1 MAIMDVIGI
10 LEQEWPVITAAP
22 VIVIGGAI
30 IIAVLTAIGAWKLKG
45 SIDGGEIRELKAK
58 ANTTRA
64 QVKTATARRR
74 LILEREKASL
84 AAQAKLEREFQE
96 YKAIKVAGTSETQL
110 AAIDKID
117 AAFVEVRTANT
128 ALCTAILVP
137 LVQSQKVSLTPT
149 VINAT
154 EGSEQTRSQ
163 WGALGLLGWRR
174 KRKAVA
180 LAA

>member
-1 MAIMDVIGI
+1 M
-10 LEQEWPVITAAP
+10 
-22 VIVIGGAI
+22 
-30 IIAVLTAIGAWKLKG
+30 KR
-45 SIDGGEIRELKAK
+45 SIDGGKIKELKA
-58 ANTTRA
+58 
-64 QVKTATARRR
+64 QVDTAEAPRQ
-74 LILEREKASL
+74 LVLECEQNAL

-96 YKAIKVAGTSETQL
+96 YKAIAIKVAGTSETQV

-154 EGSEQTRSQ
+154 EGSEQTRSR
-163 WGALGLLGWRR
+163 WGALGLLGSRR
-174 KRKAVA
+174 KRKAGA
-180 LAA
+180 IAA

>member
-10 LEQEWPVITAAP
+10 LE
-22 VIVIGGAI
+22 
-30 IIAVLTAIGAWKLKG
+30 
-45 SIDGGEIRELKAK
+45 
-58 ANTTRA
+58 
-64 QVKTATARRR
+64 
-74 LILEREKASL
+74 REKAVL

-117 AAFVEVRTANT
+117 AALVEVRTANT

-154 EGSEQTRSQ
+154 EGSEQTRS
-163 WGALGLLGWRR
+163 
-174 KRKAVA
+174 RKAQ
-180 LAA
+180 AAA

>member
-10 LEQEWPVITAAP
+10 LE
-22 VIVIGGAI
+22 
-30 IIAVLTAIGAWKLKG
+30 
-45 SIDGGEIRELKAK
+45 
-58 ANTTRA
+58 
-64 QVKTATARRR
+64 
-74 LILEREKASL
+74 REKAVL

-117 AAFVEVRTANT
+117 AALVEVRTANT
-128 ALCTAILVP
+128 ALCTAILV

-154 EGSEQTRSQ
+154 EGSEQTRS
-163 WGALGLLGWRR
+163 
-174 KRKAVA
+174 RKAQ
-180 LAA
+180 AAA